1 MKRLLTVLSLLA
13 AVLLTGCTKA
23 EGTYQEQLNQR
34 IEQAITD
41 ATAGPTFSHG
51 IYSFYKEPSVG
62 RISSEETSSVFTQD
76 GVKFVMNLN
85 VSSIVNTKYYEG
97 KSISLIPGGME
108 VLAKSGGQ
116 FSDFLGEEHP
126 FEVTLYRMN
135 DEVFTYM
142 KTDLLEFFSI
152 SGDLQ
157 ALQTAETMVRIART
171 VRVDREA
178 VIAAYS
184 SRQEINYERKRLE
197 LFQNVVPENGVIDE
211 LFEGNSNYAGIVDNY
226 AGDNLGDNTET
237 DQNVDFSMGDA
248 DDQIGDSFGDMDE
261 LPGQNDD
268 AIPDQNDDVLPEGG
282 NEGETGENG
291 ETAGQV
297 G

>member
-1 MKRLLTVLSLLA
+1 MKRLFSVLSLLA
-13 AVLLTGCTKA
+13 AILLAGCVKA
-23 EGTYQEQLNQR
+23 DGTYQEQLNQR
-34 IEQAITD
+34 IERAITD

-51 IYSFYKEPSVG
+51 IYSFYKEPSIG

-85 VSSIVNTKYYEG
+85 VSSIVNSKYYEG
-97 KSISLIPGGME
+97 KNISLIPEGME
-108 VLAKSGGQ
+108 VLAKSAGR
-116 FSDFLGEEHP
+116 FADFLGEEHP

-152 SGDLQ
+152 SSELP
-157 ALQTAETMVRIART
+157 ALQTAETMIRIART
-171 VRVDREA
+171 VRVDRDA

-226 AGDNLGDNTET
+226 AGDNFGDTVET
-237 DQNVDFSMGDA
+237 GDDVDFSMGDA
-248 DDQIGDSFGDMDE
+248 DDQIGDTFSDMNE

-268 AIPDQNDDVLPEGG
+268 IMPE
-282 NEGETGENG
+282 GENG
-291 ETAGQV
+291 AESVENNETAGQD

>member
-1 MKRLLTVLSLLA
+1 MKRLFSVLSLLA
-13 AVLLTGCTKA
+13 AILLAGCVKA
-23 EGTYQEQLNQR
+23 DGTYQEQLNQR
-34 IEQAITD
+34 IERAITD

-51 IYSFYKEPSVG
+51 IYSFYKEPSIG

-85 VSSIVNTKYYEG
+85 VSSIVNSKYYEG
-97 KSISLIPGGME
+97 KNISLIPEGME
-108 VLAKSGGQ
+108 VLAKSAGR
-116 FSDFLGEEHP
+116 FADFLGEEHP

-152 SGDLQ
+152 SSELP
-157 ALQTAETMVRIART
+157 ALQTAETMIRIART
-171 VRVDREA
+171 VRVDRDA

-226 AGDNLGDNTET
+226 AGDNFGDTVET
-237 DQNVDFSMGDA
+237 GDDVDFSMGDA
-248 DDQIGDSFGDMDE
+248 DDQIGDTFSDMNE

-268 AIPDQNDDVLPEGG
+268 ILPEG
-282 NEGETGENG
+282 ENG
-291 ETAGQV
+291 AESVENNETAGQD

>member
-1 MKRLLTVLSLLA
+1 MKRLFAVLGLLA
-13 AVLLTGCTKA
+13 AFLLTGCVKT

-34 IEQAITD
+34 IERAITD

-62 RISSEETSSVFTQD
+62 RISSEETSSVFTLN

-85 VSSIVNTKYYEG
+85 VSSIVNSKYYEG
-97 KSISLIPGGME
+97 KSISLIPEGME
-108 VLAKSGGQ
+108 VLAKSAGR

-126 FEVTLYRMN
+126 FEVTLYRMK

-152 SGDLQ
+152 SGELP

-171 VRVDREA
+171 VRVDRDA
-178 VIAAYS
+178 VIATYS
-184 SRQEINYERKRLE
+184 SRQEISYERKRLE

-211 LFEGNSNYAGIVDNY
+211 LFEGNTNYAGIVYNY
-226 AGDNLGDNTET
+226 AGDNLGDSVDT
-237 DQNVDFSMGDA
+237 DQNVDYSMGDA
-248 DDQIGDSFGDMDE
+248 DDQIGDTFGDLDE
-261 LPGQNDD
+261 LNTQNDD
-268 AIPDQNDDVLPEGG
+268 ILPENG
-282 NEGETGENG
+282 NGAESAENG
-291 ETAGQV
+291 ETAGQD